1 MKMLDLSDTRDD
13 ALRQRAAWGAVL
25 TTVSVLATLALACA
39 TPFAALAVIAVIFL
53 PRREAFVLIGVNWLA
68 NQAIGFG
75 LLHYPLTWST
85 VEGGINIG
93 IAAMASVAA
102 SILVYRPLLKFGT
115 AVAIIGTLVA
125 SFVVNEGALFVTA
138 MGHFDGD
145 FSAAITLSMFYLNAI
160 ALAALLALQV
170 LATAIGLVV
179 PRAQLSGRVA
189 RAA

>member
-1 MKMLDLSDTRDD
+1 MLESSNTRD
-13 ALRQRAAWGAVL
+13 ARRQRAAWGAVL

-68 NQAIGFG
+68 NQAIGYG

-85 VEGGINIG
+85 FEGGFNIG

-102 SILVYRPLLKFGT
+102 SSLVYRPLLKFGT
-115 AVAIIGTLVA
+115 AVAIVGTLVT
-125 SFVVNEGALFVTA
+125 SFVVNEGALFVAA
-138 MGHFDGD
+138 MGHFAGD
-145 FSAAITLSMFYLNAI
+145 FTAAITLSVFYLNAI
-160 ALAALLALQV
+160 ALAGLLALQV
-170 LATAIGLVV
+170 LATAIGVVV
-179 PRAQLSGRVA
+179 PRAQLSARVA

>member
-1 MKMLDLSDTRDD
+1 MLEHSDTRDD

-68 NQAIGFG
+68 NQAIGYG
-75 LLHYPLTWST
+75 LLHYPLTWSSF
-85 VEGGINIG
+85 EGGINIG
-93 IAAMASVAA
+93 IAAMASVGA

-115 AVAIIGTLVA
+115 AAAIVGTLA
-125 SFVVNEGALFVTA
+125 TSFVVNEGALFVTA
-138 MGHFDGD
+138 MGHFEGD
-145 FSAAITLSMFYLNAI
+145 FTAPITLSMFYLNGM
-160 ALAALLALQV
+160 ALAGLLALQL
-170 LATAIGLVV
+170 LATAVGLVV
-179 PRAQLSGRVA
+179 PHAELGARVA

>member
-1 MKMLDLSDTRDD
+1 MAEPTNTRDD
-13 ALRQRAAWGAVL
+13 ALKRRAAWGAVL

-85 VEGGINIG
+85 FEGGINIG
-93 IAAMASVAA
+93 IAAMASVGV
-102 SILVYRPLLKFGT
+102 SILVYRPLLKFGS
-115 AVAIIGTLVA
+115 AVAIVGTLVA
-125 SFVVNEGALFVTA
+125 SFVVNEGALFITA
-138 MGHFDGD
+138 MGQFGGD
-145 FSAAITLSMFYLNAI
+145 FSAPITLSMFYLNAM
-160 ALAALLALQV
+160 ALAGLLALQV
-170 LATAIGLVV
+170 LATTIGLVV
-179 PRAQLSGRVA
+179 PRAQLSARVA

>member
-1 MKMLDLSDTRDD
+1 MLEPTNTPDD

-25 TTVSVLATLALACA
+25 TTVSVLGTLALACA

-85 VEGGINIG
+85 FEGGINIG
-93 IAAMASVAA
+93 IAAMASVGAA
-102 SILVYRPLLKFGT
+102 ILVYRPLLKCGT
-115 AVAIIGTLVA
+115 AVAIVGTLVT
-125 SFVVNEGALFVTA
+125 SFAVNEGALFVTA
-138 MGHFDGD
+138 MGHFEGD
-145 FSAAITLSMFYLNAI
+145 FTAPIALSMLYLNGM
-160 ALAALLALQV
+160 ALAGLLALQV

-179 PRAQLSGRVA
+179 PRAQLSA
-189 RAA
+189 RAARAA

>member
-1 MKMLDLSDTRDD
+1 MNMPEPFNTRDD
-13 ALRQRAAWGAVL
+13 VLRQRAAWGAVL

-53 PRREAFVLIGVNWLA
+53 PRREAFVLLGVNWLA

-75 LLHYPLTWST
+75 FLHYPLTWST
-85 VEGGINIG
+85 FEGGIDIG
-93 IAAMASVAA
+93 MAAMASVAA

-125 SFVVNEGALFVTA
+125 SFVVNEGALFITA
-138 MGHFDGD
+138 MGHFEGD
-145 FSAAITLSMFYLNAI
+145 FAAPITLSMFYLNAM

-179 PRAQLSGRVA
+179 PRAQLGVRVE